1 MFRGLMRYLTPCGLY
16 RRFVNFSNIGY
27 NFSYSHLSPIS
38 VHVFPFSHSIL
49 SPLTFPSFPSHIPF
63 FPLSHSI
70 LSPLTFHSFPSH
82 IHTLVS
88 SPVFFLFTFQFPL
101 LIFIP
106 LPSASQRFPLFTFP
120 FSLSLPHFSQINMRS
135 RSEFEFALKQGL

>member
-38 VHVFPFSHSIL
+38 VHVFPF
-49 SPLTFPSFPSHIPF
+49 
-63 FPLSHSI
+63 SHSI